1 MSRCFPFPPP
11 GYEKKARTDDAD
23 LLKKEKHRE
32 KKHKKEKREKE
43 KKEGKEKREKD
54 RGDGRHKEK
63 KDRKDKHRD
72 RKKDKEKDREKE
84 KDKNITSDEKRL
96 ASEFEGFNAEKLS
109 QKEVRDRDKNSV
121 SNEKRFAG
129 QLVGYNEEKLT
140 QSSHLGEG
148 NKDSKFLQE
157 LGRRIRAEDGGN
169 GNQLVEKFTGTDRR
183 KDEAM
188 ARLVAKDVSIRTEG
202 KEKNKD
208 KRGEDRK
215 IDGQGVRDESR
226 ISGNSVAQSLAGTGL
241 HRLEGTPKPLEK
253 KIERRMEAKEKTKD
267 KEGDDKRGD
276 KRKDRDR
283 EKKSQGKEKDR
294 DKEKRKEEKEKEKI
308 EHKNKELDKSKES
321 NKDDVTVTHNIKTS
335 HLHKDSNKSAATEG
349 NHRKRKDSD
358 TNGFLH
364 VNEVKP
370 NKLPRP
376 TSHPLIENGR
386 KLEPCQTSILI
397 TSDRQGGTANN
408 LKVENK
414 EHKLNGIIGA
424 QPFSVA
430 STKPLSVASQA
441 DQIADASKKPP
452 HPDSKYLSQVLSVPK
467 MEEWSDFDDQE
478 WLFSSSI
485 SQSEKPKMGSSGG
498 DETPQVWAEALQV
511 DSADIYA
518 LPYVIPY

>member
-72 RKKDKEKDREKE
+72 RKKDKEKDREK
-84 KDKNITSDEKRL
+84 KRQNITSDEKRL

-188 ARLVAKDVSIRTEG
+188 ARLVAKDVSVRTEG
-202 KEKNKD
+202 RKRTRTREVRIERLMGKESGMSQELVEIQWLRVLLELVFIGLKELRNHWRRRLRGGWKQK
-208 KRGEDRK
+208 KRPKTRKVMINEEINVRIEIERKKVKGRRK
-215 IDGQGVRDESR
+215 IGIRR
-226 ISGNSVAQSLAGTGL
+226 
-241 HRLEGTPKPLEK
+241 R
-253 KIERRMEAKEKTKD
+253 ERRRKKRRKLNTRTKNWINQ
-267 KEGDDKRGD
+267 
-276 KRKDRDR
+276 
-283 EKKSQGKEKDR
+283 KKATKMMLQLPT
-294 DKEKRKEEKEKEKI
+294 I
-308 EHKNKELDKSKES
+308 SKHHIF
-321 NKDDVTVTHNIKTS
+321 TRT
-335 HLHKDSNKSAATEG
+335 AT
-349 NHRKRKDSD
+349 RV
-358 TNGFLH
+358 L
-364 VNEVKP
+364 
-370 NKLPRP
+370 LPREI
-376 TSHPLIENGR
+376 TGNGR
-386 KLEPCQTSILI
+386 TLTQMDFCMSMKLSLISCQDPLLI
-397 TSDRQGGTANN
+397 
-408 LKVENK
+408 
-414 EHKLNGIIGA
+414 H
-424 QPFSVA
+424 
-430 STKPLSVASQA
+430 
-441 DQIADASKKPP
+441 
-452 HPDSKYLSQVLSVPK
+452 
-467 MEEWSDFDDQE
+467 
-478 WLFSSSI
+478 
-485 SQSEKPKMGSSGG
+485 
-498 DETPQVWAEALQV
+498 
-511 DSADIYA
+511 
-518 LPYVIPY
+518 